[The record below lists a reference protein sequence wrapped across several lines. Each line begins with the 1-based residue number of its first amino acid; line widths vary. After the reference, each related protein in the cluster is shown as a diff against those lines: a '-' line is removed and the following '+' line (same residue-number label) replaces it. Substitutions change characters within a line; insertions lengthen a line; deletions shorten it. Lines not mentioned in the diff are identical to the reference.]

1 MLPLGAWLLSDE
13 AAGALD
19 ARLALLR
26 GDLPAASRWLQ
37 STPPSWHR
45 QTMVPLDGPG
55 PTRVRVLIALGT
67 EAALAEARHLLAD
80 EMDEARRRHNVPRT
94 VETLALQALACQ
106 AEGAIADALAALE
119 QAIGLAAPGGFTRCF
134 VELGPPMARLLR
146 ELDSRGG
153 AGEHGRRVLA
163 AFGAHSAVSVQVLP
177 SRESLTDELIEP
189 LTEREIE
196 VLALLAGRLSNKEV
210 ARTLNISRQ
219 TVTKHTVNIY
229 QKLQVHD
236 RREAAQRGRALGLI
250 PAPEPTD
257 MVAVAPTYAGSKPA

>member
-1 MLPLGAWLLSDE
+1 
-13 AAGALD
+13 
-19 ARLALLR
+19 
-26 GDLPAASRWLQ
+26 
-37 STPPSWHR
+37 
-45 QTMVPLDGPG
+45 
-55 PTRVRVLIALGT
+55 
-67 EAALAEARHLLAD
+67 
-80 EMDEARRRHNVPRT
+80 
-94 VETLALQALACQ
+94 
-106 AEGAIADALAALE
+106 
-119 QAIGLAAPGGFTRCF
+119 
-134 VELGPPMARLLR
+134 MARLLR